1 MIDGHTAILII
12 FTDLYVR
19 KRQWKRRS
27 FPSSLML
34 VELAYQ
40 QRPSKIQIWFKT
52 EIKAC
57 TVSKDDGFISSD
69 RKGISIEPVLID
81 CDLYLES

>member
-1 MIDGHTAILII
+1 
-12 FTDLYVR
+12 
-19 KRQWKRRS
+19 
-27 FPSSLML
+27 ML